1 MRFVIA
7 DTFNRSLDK
16 LDGQS
21 QNLIK
26 QTAFDMQRNPESPG
40 LKLHRLDRA
49 RDKRFWSAR
58 VTGDLRLIIHQ
69 QPNVFMLC
77 YAGHHDDAYDWAEN
91 RKLDVHPDTG
101 APLFVEVEERIEE
114 VVRTVVREES
124 VKPPLFAE
132 FDPGYLRR
140 LGVPPQWLDALKYV
154 TEDNIDQLDE
164 RIPQEALERLYD
176 LAAGTP
182 VPLPV
187 AELFDDPLNHPDAG
201 RRFRVMTDSDEL
213 KAALNA
219 PWEKWLV
226 FLHPRQR
233 HAVESNYNGPAK
245 VVGGAGTGKTVVA
258 LHRAARLAK
267 ENPGCRILL
276 TTFSSTL
283 AKRLSD
289 SLDLLGGEHCPW
301 RKSIEVT
308 HVHKLFADAWR
319 RREGPLRVAGAGDIN
334 AALENAFR
342 RSPGQDLDLPFFR
355 SEWRLIVEPNGIEEW
370 EQYRTVSR
378 QGRGTPLGARQRLK
392 AWAVFELALRE
403 LDGAGLMTWSSLS
416 KWVGR
421 NQVLEPY
428 DHAVIDEAQDLGQ
441 MELAA
446 QRAIVAPGR
455 NDLYFCGDAG
465 QQIYRVPF
473 AWNSLGIDIRG
484 RSSRLRVNYRTT
496 SQIKSFSERVLPDG
510 TSDEGSDEGRDVISL
525 MSGPEPEVHVCETAA
540 EERERL
546 GTILRDLV
554 SEGVAPGEIAI
565 FARTEHYLD
574 KVARG
579 AVTDQGLEYCN
590 LSDDSDPSPDG
601 VLCGTMHRAKGLEF
615 RIVILVG
622 CSDGLIP
629 LTAALDAAGDDA
641 ERDELLHLEAHLLY
655 VASSRARERL
665 LILASGEPSPL
676 LRTVGEH

>member
-7 DTFNRSLDK
+7 DTLNRSLDK

-21 QNLIK
+21 QSLIK
-26 QTAFDMQRNPESPG
+26 QTAFDMQRNPENPG
-40 LKLHRLDRA
+40 LKLHRLNRA

-58 VTGDLRLIIHQ
+58 VTSDLRLIIHQ

-91 RKLDVHPDTG
+91 RKLDIHPDTG

-124 VKPPLFAE
+124 FKSPLFAE
-132 FDPGYLRR
+132 FDPAYLRK

-182 VPLPV
+182 VPVPA
-187 AELFDDPLNHPDAG
+187 AERLDDPLNHPDAG

-213 KAALNA
+213 KVALNA

-233 HAVESNYNGPAK
+233 YAVESNYNGPAK

-289 SLDLLGGEHCPW
+289 SLDLLGGKQCPW

-308 HVHKLFADAWR
+308 HVHRLFADAWR
-319 RREGPLRVAGAGDIN
+319 CREGPLRVASVGEIN
-334 AALENAFR
+334 TVLERALR
-342 RSPGQDLDLPFFR
+342 GSPGQDLDLGFFR
-355 SEWRLIVEPNGIEEW
+355 SEWRLIVDPSGIENW
-370 EQYRTVSR
+370 EQYKTVSR
-378 QGRGTPLGARQRLK
+378 QGRGTPLGMRQRLK
-392 AWAVFELALRE
+392 AWVVFELALRE
-403 LDGAGLMTWSSLS
+403 LEDAGLTTWSFLS
-416 KWVGR
+416 KWVK
-421 NQVLEPY
+421 NNPVLEPF
-428 DHAVIDEAQDLGQ
+428 DHALIDEAQDLGQ
-441 MELAA
+441 MELQAL
-446 QRAIVAPGR
+446 RAIVVPGR

-473 AWNSLGIDIRG
+473 SWSSLGIDIRG
-484 RSSRLRVNYRTT
+484 RSTRLRVNYRTT
-496 SQIKSFSERVLPDG
+496 SQIKSFSEKFLPEG
-510 TSDEGSDEGRDVISL
+510 TSDEGSDEGRDVVSL
-525 MSGPEPEVHVCETAA
+525 MSGPEPEIHVCETSA

-546 GTILRDLV
+546 GSILRDLV
-554 SEGVAPGEIAI
+554 SEGRAPGEIAI

-574 KVARG
+574 RVARG
-579 AVTDQGLEYCN
+579 AVIDQGLEYRN
-590 LSDDSDPSPDG
+590 LSDDRDLSPDG

-629 LTAALDAAGDDA
+629 CKTALDAAGDDA

-665 LILASGEPSPL
+665 ILLSSGKLSSL
-676 LRTVGEH
+676 LES